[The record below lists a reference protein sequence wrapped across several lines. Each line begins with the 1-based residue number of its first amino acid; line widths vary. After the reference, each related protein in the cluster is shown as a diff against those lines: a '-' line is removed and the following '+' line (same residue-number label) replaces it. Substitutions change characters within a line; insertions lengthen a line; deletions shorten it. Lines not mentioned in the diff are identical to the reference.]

1 MAIRLDASADYLS
14 RTANLPASTAFTI
27 AGWFRRR
34 GAGGAAVEV
43 LSGISRADLSSY
55 YLAYVAGGTLYV
67 EVNGA
72 FTAAGAFSSDVWHF
86 VALSSNGSGAG
97 AAKIR
102 RADVGATS
110 LATTTRAGA
119 SFVSQLMV
127 LCGVGDPNYYG
138 NFAVAG
144 VKVWDRELSDSELL
158 SEMHRLTPASTT
170 NLNLWTP
177 MVHNSVA
184 NAVKDFSGNGR
195 DWTANGSLTIED
207 GPPIGWGGSIIVPQY
222 AAGGGGTT
230 YNDSVSEG
238 LTLGESQASALTAVA
253 TRSEGVTLG
262 DSQAAARITAVTLG
276 ESLTLGDSLSA
287 GLIYTDS
294 LSEGV
299 IVGAD
304 YAAAAVQA
312 AALSEGLTLDAHHAT
327 AQTFVEALSEGV
339 TLGDGLAPGLV
350 LAATLAEA
358 VTFGDNFASTVTKD
372 ETIAESVTLG
382 DGFAAT
388 LAAVG
393 AVSEG
398 LTFGADLLAA
408 ATYPAALLEGVTLGV
423 PLVDEH
429 IQGGVYN
436 DTLGETL
443 ALDAS
448 FSTTLVAG
456 AVLAE
461 GIVLDASFYTPPL
474 GQSVRSG
481 GGGGG
486 GRAWGWE
493 LDREVEEEMGALLE
507 GPPLTPAT
515 IEAVARRLDAP
526 TESRI
531 IGLKQPPIPAV
542 SFDAA
547 MVRRRRIRR
556 RLLLLL

>member
-1 MAIRLDASADYLS
+1 MAIRCDASADYLS
-14 RTANLPASTAFTI
+14 RTANLPGSTAFTI

-55 YLAYVAGGTLYV
+55 YLAYVSGGTLYV
-67 EVNGA
+67 EVSGA
-72 FTAAGAFSSDVWHF
+72 YTAAGAFSSDVWHF

-119 SFVSQLMV
+119 SFVPQLMV

-158 SEMHRLTPASTT
+158 SEVHRLTPASTT

-184 NAVKDFSGNGR
+184 NAVRDLSGNGR
-195 DWTANGSLTIED
+195 DWTAVGTLSVED

-222 AAGGGGTT
+222 AAGGGAT
-230 YNDSVSEG
+230 YNDSLSEGVTLSASTTAAATFASALNEAVTLAESVASAHVMPAAIAESLALGDLVSGGLLTNDGLTEGITLGSDYAVAAVRNVVLSEG
-238 LTLGESQASALTAVA
+238 LTLGTDFA
-253 TRSEGVTLG
+253 TT
-262 DSQAAARITAVTLG
+262 
-276 ESLTLGDSLSA
+276 
-287 GLIYTDS
+287 
-294 LSEGV
+294 
-299 IVGAD
+299 
-304 YAAAAVQA
+304 
-312 AALSEGLTLDAHHAT
+312 
-327 AQTFVEALSEGV
+327 QTFVGAFGEGV
-339 TLGDGLAPGLV
+339 TLGDGLAAGL
-350 LAATLAEA
+350 LLEAALAE
-358 VTFGDNFASTVTKD
+358 TTTLGDDFVSTVTKD
-372 ETIAESVTLG
+372 EALTESVTLG
-382 DGFAAT
+382 DSFAAT
-388 LAAVG
+388 LVTAG

-398 LTFGADLLAA
+398 VTLADSVAA
-408 ATYPAALLEGVTLGV
+408 AAVYPVVLSGDVVLDAT
-423 PLVDEH
+423 LVDEH

-436 DTLGETL
+436 DTLDEALTL
-443 ALDAS
+443 GDS
-448 FSTTLVAG
+448 YSTSLVA
-456 AVLAE
+456 ASALTE
-461 GIVLDASFYTPPL
+461 GLTLDASFYTPPL

-493 LDREVEEEMGALLE
+493 LDREVEEEMGVLLE

-531 IGLKQPPIPAV
+531 IGLKQPPVPAV